1 MKMNRRQTLY
11 TVEIKHEDVTIEIAI
26 KVQDRPGDPIV
37 KVEPLSDNFRLI
49 PSIIPVAYR
58 AIADAVEQIIKDH
71 KQ

>member
-1 MKMNRRQTLY
+1 LY

-37 KVEPLSDNFRLI
+37 VVEPLSESVRLT
-49 PSIIPVAYR
+49 PSVIPVAYR
-58 AIADAVEQIIKDH
+58 AIADAVEKIIKNH